1 MTRPLQPMTDDENQ
15 EVKRCSHKQT
25 NNAEERETCEDK
37 GEIKEIHEKAPT
49 FLKFDKEDVD
59 LQPNEKEAN
68 DFGELEF
75 SEMQTYPKEDVESQV
90 SDPPKIWH
98 RKRVKSFFI
107 LGLNM
112 MRVAFIT
119 TLRMFSILLM
129 YSRNG
134 IHSPKGRKRREFY
147 MSEHF
152 NQRNIR
158 YYVNSF
164 FMEMCNK
171 KFRYFSLKTLFTG
184 IRFPKF
190 HIPSIFTVYP
200 AYTLGEYYREIE
212 SNPRMTFKERMQYDM
227 LRTSTF
233 SKFPT
238 NSPVSTLMLSKAGFY
253 YEGNADEVVCFKC
266 DVKHR
271 NWKHLD
277 NPALIHREISPSC
290 PFVSNLENG
299 NPVNNAA
306 TASNRNGNNQSILY
320 RREDERRN
328 NDLRNETGHE
338 PSNSRNESSEHRS
351 ITQNTHEVPYGIN
364 SAPNL
369 SFHNKR
375 ENNVSSSSESR
386 VRVSEVNVDNNY
398 VTPSQ
403 SPEDRISHPSLIH
416 NSSGNSSP
424 TQSYASSNGDVPTCR
439 SNNVI
444 VQNQGAFSQNIA
456 ASSVATS
463 TRSVTT
469 SSNSSPRSAASTL
482 EPLGISIEKPRYPQY
497 AVLATRISS
506 FRNWPEH
513 LRQRPEELAKAGF
526 LYEGT
531 NDFTRCFFC
540 AGGLRDWEPED
551 NPWIEH
557 ARWYKNC
564 VFVRQ
569 CKGEDFVNL
578 VQQGKIQ
585 EAMGKLEGRSNKKI
599 EQIEDV
605 MKSTAALS
613 VQEMG
618 YNVELVRKAIEALSR
633 NQDLQTISA
642 DVLLQCVWE
651 LEEGGNNDNTG
662 QNNTQPSTYHSTSN
676 ENESPSSPTSDNTP
690 ESTEALLAEN
700 RQLKEQQIC
709 KICMDED
716 ISIVFL
722 PCGHMVTCVNCA
734 PAVRKCPLC
743 RRFIKGTVKAILS

>member
-1 MTRPLQPMTDDENQ
+1 MTRPLQPMTDDETS
-15 EVKRCSHKQT
+15 EVKRCTHKQT
-25 NNAEERETCEDK
+25 NRGEERATCEDK
-37 GEIKEIHEKAPT
+37 VKIKKINEKAPT
-49 FLKFDKEDVD
+49 FLTFDNEDED
-59 LQPNEKEAN
+59 SQPNKKETK
-68 DFGELEF
+68 DLGEFEISTLE
-75 SEMQTYPKEDVESQV
+75 SYPKENVEANI
-90 SDPPKIWH
+90 SDPPKFWNP
-98 RKRVKSFFI
+98 KSVLYLFI
-107 LGLNM
+107 LGLNL
-112 MRVAFIT
+112 MRVTVIT
-119 TLRMFSILLM
+119 TQRMFSVLLLH
-129 YSRNG
+129 SSNG

-147 MSEHF
+147 MSEHP
-152 NQRNIR
+152 NRQNIR

-171 KFRYFSLKTLFTG
+171 KLRYFSLKNLFTG

-212 SNPRMTFKERMQYDM
+212 SNPRMIFKERMQYDM

-233 SKFPT
+233 SKFPR

-277 NPALIHREISPSC
+277 DPVIIHREISPSC
-290 PFVSNLENG
+290 PFVSSLESG
-299 NPVNNAA
+299 NPVNNVA
-306 TASNRNGNNQSILY
+306 TASNVNGNDQSILY
-320 RREDERRN
+320 RREDGRGN
-328 NDLRNETGHE
+328 NAFRNETGNE
-338 PSNSRNESSEHRS
+338 PTNSRNDSYEHQS
-351 ITQNTHEVPYGIN
+351 IIQNTHDVPNGMN
-364 SAPNL
+364 SPTNF
-369 SFHNKR
+369 SFHNER
-375 ENNVSSSSESR
+375 ENNISSSSESR
-386 VRVSEVNVDNNY
+386 VRVSEVNGDNNY
-398 VTPSQ
+398 FTPSQ
-403 SPEDRISHPSLIH
+403 TSVDRISHPSLIH
-416 NSSGNSSP
+416 NSTGNSSP
-424 TQSYASSNGDVPTCR
+424 TESYASSNGDVPTCR

-444 VQNQGAFSQNIA
+444 VENQGAPSQNNA

-463 TRSVTT
+463 TTSVTS

-497 AVLATRISS
+497 AVLATRLSS

-585 EAMGKLEGRSNKKI
+585 EAMGKLEGRPSHKK

-618 YNVELVRKAIEALSR
+618 YNAELVRKAIETLSR
-633 NQDLQTISA
+633 NQDLNTMTA
-642 DVLLQCVWE
+642 DTLLQCVWN
-651 LEEGGNNDNTG
+651 LEEGGDYNF
-662 QNNTQPSTYHSTSN
+662 QNYTEPSTDQSENT
-676 ENESPSSPTSDNTP
+676 ENESSSSPTSDNTT